1 MVPDQWLRVS
11 TAGGSVLSCLK
22 PRLQIERPFLQLG
35 NVLAFLLVLELKTL
49 PRELSLQFLKTIQH
63 IYGFLGGSV
72 VKNPPAMQEMQV
84 QSLDGKDPTEKEMAT
99 HASILAWEILWTEE
113 PGGLQSL
120 GSQKR

>member
-1 MVPDQWLRVS
+1 MCVCVLVMVPDQWLRVS

-22 PRLQIERPFLQLG
+22 PRLQIKRPFLQLG

-63 IYGFLGGSV
+63 ICGFLGGSV

-84 QSLDGKDPTEKEMAT
+84 QSWSWEDHLEKETAIHSSVLT
-99 HASILAWEILWTEE
+99 
-113 PGGLQSL
+113 
-120 GSQKR
+120 